1 MKNCGGNKY
10 EAFWKW
16 VPKGSQCKCGNKVDN
31 WQCLNCDYCNP
42 KGNQCKCGN
51 RLDNWQCGC
60 GRYNAKGVACKC
72 GKKPN

>member
-16 VPKGSQCKCGNKVDN
+16 VPKGSQCKCGNRVDN

-42 KGNQCKCGN
+42 KGTSANVEIDKTTGN
-51 RLDNWQCGC
+51 AAVEDTMQ
-60 GRYNAKGVACKC
+60 KE
-72 GKKPN
+72 